1 MSKNKKLTAQGVNQ
15 DLNSGVLIHII
26 PSGYNEAVRPES
38 P

>member
-1 MSKNKKLTAQGVNQ
+1 MSKNKKLTTQGVNQ
-15 DLNSGVLIHII
+15 DLNSGVPIRII